1 MLINPKVTVLMPVYN
16 GGPYLA
22 EAIQSVLQ
30 QTFTDFEF
38 LIIDDGSTDESI
50 VIIQMFNDP
59 RIQLIHNDM
68 NQGLVTSLNKGIG
81 LALGEYVARMDAD
94 DVCLPERLALQV
106 AFMDAHRDIGVCGTW
121 VEVLGEPYGQIL
133 RYPTDPDTLKCTQ
146 LFGPAL
152 AHPSVMIRRDLLKE
166 TKLLY
171 DPSYKHAEDFEL
183 WVRASEYTSL
193 ANMGK
198 VLLRYRLNPQQVS
211 KLHNEEQSF
220 NAERVRLSQLCN
232 LGIIPTDE
240 ELYIHQSISLL
251 RLESDRLFVEKVEKW
266 IYKLININLEAKVYP
281 ELAFCSVLCD
291 RWFEVC
297 DAVTELGPWA
307 LKKYFLSP
315 LSCKVKISWR
325 RRVAFIFNC
334 LLGKKR

>member
-1 MLINPKVTVLMPVYN
+1 MSSPPIVTVLMPVYN

-22 EAIQSVLQ
+22 ESIQSVLQ

-38 LIIDDGSTDESI
+38 LIIDDGSTDESVAI
-50 VIIQMFNDP
+50 VQKFNDP
-59 RIQLIHNDM
+59 RIQLIRNDM
-68 NQGLVTSLNKGIG
+68 NQGLVTSLNKGMG

-106 AFMDAHRDIGVCGTW
+106 AFMDAHREIGICGSW

-133 RYPTDPDTLKCTQ
+133 RYPTDPDVLKCSQ

-152 AHPSVMIRRDLLKE
+152 AHPSVMIRRDLLKV

-193 ANMGK
+193 ANIGK
-198 VLLRYRLNPQQVS
+198 ILLRYRLNPQQVS
-211 KLHNEEQSF
+211 KRHNEEQIF
-220 NAERVRLSQLCN
+220 NAARVRLSQLYN
-232 LGIIPTDE
+232 LGIFPSDE
-240 ELYIHQSISLL
+240 EIYIHRSISLL
-251 RLESDRLFVEKVEKW
+251 CLETDRLFVENVEKW
-266 IYKLININLEAKVYP
+266 IFKLMNINMETKIYP
-281 ELAFCSVLCD
+281 ELTFSEVLCE

-307 LKKYFLSP
+307 LKKYLFSP
-315 LSCKVKISWR
+315 LSCKVKIPWR
-325 RRVAFIFNC
+325 RRVAFIINC
-334 LLGKKR
+334 LLWKKR